1 MAKRDY
7 YEVLGISRSASQEE
21 IKKAYR
27 QLARKYHPDANS
39 GDEQAE
45 VKFKEVKEAYDVLS
59 DQSKRAS
66 YDRFG
71 HQDDFQ
77 GFGSGGFEGFG
88 DFTSGVEDIFE
99 AFFGGGFTSG
109 SRRRSSSGPRR
120 GSDLRYDL
128 EVTLEDVVHGKT
140 ATLTIPRTENC
151 SRCEGSGAKE
161 GTRPETCNACGGTGQ
176 QQVVRN
182 TSYGRFVSVHTCNSC
197 RGEGRVIKEK
207 CPDCQGEGKVMREKN
222 IELNIPAGVD
232 NGSKLRVPG
241 EGEAGTRGGPPGDLY
256 VFIHVLPHDLFRRQG
271 NNILCD
277 VPISFVDAALG
288 NEIDVPT
295 IDGKT
300 KLRIPEGTQPE
311 TQFTIRGK
319 GIPNIRGFGKGD
331 LVVNVKVEVPRK
343 LNAKQKKILQE
354 FALEGGGKI
363 TGHQGHHEKS
373 FFDRMK
379 STFGGK

>member
-7 YEVLGISRSASQEE
+7 YEVLGLSQSASPEE

-39 GDEQAE
+39 GDQEAE
-45 VKFKEVKEAYDVLS
+45 VKFKEVKDAYDVLS
-59 DQSKRAS
+59 DPNKRAS

-71 HQDDFQ
+71 HQDDAFQ
-77 GFGSGGFEGFG
+77 GFSGSEGFG
-88 DFTSGVEDIFE
+88 GFASGVEDIFE

-109 SRRRSSSGPRR
+109 GRRRSSSGPRR
-120 GSDLRYDL
+120 GSDLRYDM
-128 EVTLEDVVHGKT
+128 EVTLEEVVHGK
-140 ATLTIPRTENC
+140 ATTITIPRTENC
-151 SRCEGSGAKE
+151 SRCEGTGSRE
-161 GTRPETCNACGGTGQ
+161 GSKPETCSACGGTGQ

-197 RGEGRVIKEK
+197 RGEGRVIKDK
-207 CPDCQGEGKVMREKN
+207 CPDCQGEGKVMREKT
-222 IELNIPAGVD
+222 IEIKIPPGVD
-232 NGSKLRVPG
+232 NGSKLRVAG

-271 NNILCD
+271 NHIHCE
-277 VPISFVDAALG
+277 VPISFIDAALG

-295 IDGKT
+295 IDGRT

-311 TQFTIRGK
+311 TQFTLRGK
-319 GIPNIRGFGKGD
+319 GIPNVRGFGKGD
-331 LVVNVKVEVPRK
+331 LIVKVKVEVPRK
-343 LNAKQKKILQE
+343 LNSKQKNILQE
-354 FALEGGGKI
+354 FAREGGGKI
-363 TGHQGHHEKS
+363 TGYHEKS

-379 STFGGK
+379 NTFGGR